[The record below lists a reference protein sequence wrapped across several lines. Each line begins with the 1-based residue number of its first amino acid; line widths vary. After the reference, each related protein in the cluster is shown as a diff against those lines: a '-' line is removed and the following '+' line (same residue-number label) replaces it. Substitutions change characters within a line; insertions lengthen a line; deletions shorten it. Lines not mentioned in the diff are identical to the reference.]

1 MKIVIPDLNDTR
13 PPIRGTIR
21 TDDRA
26 RAAYAEAAG
35 IHRLVPTGIARP
47 ADLCDLQTL
56 IRWARQTGAALIFRG
71 AGSSMGG
78 GAVGT
83 GWLVDLR
90 DLGPRRLVIDADA
103 RVAHLTADVTL
114 AELDAAAAPHGLRF
128 PVDPSSRGWA
138 TVGGT
143 LATNAAGPRTVRDGP
158 MRSWTRALIAV
169 DGRGDRLSLGE
180 MAAELEAAL
189 RTDSASWGES
199 SLAEPAAGVQA
210 AAAPDIAARDRE
222 PVAALIDAVSPHYAD
237 LLARLHAAR
246 HRLRDAFPAT
256 TKNTCGYALDHAARG
271 GLAQLLI
278 GSEGTLGVITAATLA
293 LQPIPAEH
301 RALRVVLPHRET
313 LPEAV
318 ALLRAHA
325 PAAIE
330 LLDRS
335 FLALVLERLAPELQA
350 DLAGAGAVLLVE
362 LESDDAVQLQSAIT
376 ALEHALVPLAAA
388 LTVARTP
395 AESAALWAL
404 RHAASP
410 ILAGLGDQRRSLQ
423 VIEDGC
429 VPVARLA
436 DYLEAVET
444 ACTRAGVPYV
454 CFGHAGDGHVHV
466 NLLPDAAAPDLA
478 ERLAAIYA
486 QVNDAVLQLG
496 GTPSGEHGDGR
507 LRAPLV
513 PQCYPDD
520 VLALMAAVKAAF
532 DPDGIF
538 APGVKLDLT
547 GTDPFASLKVGAA
560 AAVLPADIEAGLR
573 RIERER
579 GWATDRLTL
588 ADD

>member
-13 PPIRGTIR
+13 PPIRGTVR

-35 IHRLVPTGIARP
+35 IHRLVPAGVARP
-47 ADLCDLQTL
+47 VDQADLQAL
-56 IRWARQTGAALIFRG
+56 IRWARRTGTPLVFRG

-90 DLGPRRLVIDADA
+90 DLGPRRLVIDPAA
-103 RVAHLTADVTL
+103 RLAHVTAGTTL
-114 AELDAAAAPHGLRF
+114 AELDAAALPHGLRF

-138 TVGGT
+138 TVGGA

-158 MRSWTRALIAV
+158 MRSWTRALVVV
-169 DGRGDRLSLGE
+169 DGRGDVLSLGE
-180 MAAELEAAL
+180 AAAELEA
-189 RTDSASWGES
+189 
-199 SLAEPAAGVQA
+199 
-210 AAAPDIAARDRE
+210 
-222 PVAALIDAVSPHYAD
+222 PHYRA
-237 LLARLHAAR
+237 LLARLHDAR
-246 HRLRDAFPAT
+246 HRLRDSFPAT

-271 GLAQLLI
+271 GLLALLV
-278 GSEGTLGVITAATLA
+278 GSEGTLGVVTAATLA
-293 LQPIPAEH
+293 LQPIPAAR

-325 PAAIE
+325 PAALE

-335 FLALVLERLAPELQA
+335 FLALVHERLAPDLQA
-350 DLAGAGAVLLVE
+350 DLAGAAAVLLVD
-362 LESDDAVQLQSAIT
+362 LEGDADAQLDAAID
-376 ALEHALVPLAAA
+376 ALDHALVPLGAA
-388 LTVARTP
+388 LAVARTP
-395 AESAALWAL
+395 AEAAALWTL

-410 ILAGLGDQRRSLQ
+410 ILAGLGDARRSLQ

-429 VPVARLA
+429 VPVPALA
-436 DYLEAVET
+436 AYLAAVEA

-466 NLLPDAAAPDLA
+466 NLLPDAGAPDLA
-478 ERLAAIYA
+478 ARLAAVYL
-486 QVNDAVLQLG
+486 QVNDAVRALG

-507 LRAPLV
+507 LRANLV
-513 PQCYPDD
+513 PQLYPDD

-532 DPDGIF
+532 DPDGIL
-538 APGVKLDLT
+538 APGVKLDPT
-547 GTDPFASLKVGAA
+547 GADPFGALKVGAGA
-560 AAVLPADIEAGLR
+560 APLPADIAAGLR

-579 GWATDRLTL
+579 GWATDRLAL
-588 ADD
+588 ADGAGG